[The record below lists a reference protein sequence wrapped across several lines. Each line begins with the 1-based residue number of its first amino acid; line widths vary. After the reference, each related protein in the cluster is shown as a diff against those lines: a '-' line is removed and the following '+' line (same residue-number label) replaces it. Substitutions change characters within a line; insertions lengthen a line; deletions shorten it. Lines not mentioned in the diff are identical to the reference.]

1 MLRIMTA
8 HVRRERRE
16 TGAAA
21 VEFALV
27 AMLLLT
33 ILVAIIQF
41 SIYFWAYQVG
51 AHAANEGARRYAVDP
66 CNTGANNALVVSRV
80 GSAAAG
86 ATGVSHVFAQGIGNT
101 GGLEPGDTVTVT
113 VTFSAPSIGGPL
125 PSMPT
130 ITKSATARVEDVP
143 SGCV

>member
-86 ATGVSHVFAQGIGNT
+86 ATGVSHSFAKSGAT
-101 GGLEPGDTVTVT
+101 LKPGDSVTVT
-113 VTFSAPSIGGPL
+113 VTFAAPSIGGPL
-125 PSMPT
+125 PSLPT